1 MEFDDTT
8 ERLPWETP
16 TTIAITDTE
25 SRADQP
31 DVAMRNGQVGGPSN
45 PG

>member
-1 MEFDDTT
+1 MDIDDTT

-16 TTIAITDTE
+16 ITTAITDTE

-31 DVAMRNGQVGGPSN
+31 DVAMRNGGQVSPAG
-45 PG
+45 